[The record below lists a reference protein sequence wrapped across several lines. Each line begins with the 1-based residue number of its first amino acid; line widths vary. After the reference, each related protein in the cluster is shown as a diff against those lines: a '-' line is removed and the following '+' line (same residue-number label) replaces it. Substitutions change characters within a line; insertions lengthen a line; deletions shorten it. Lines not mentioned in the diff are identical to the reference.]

1 MGRLARTKSDSVRT
15 RALCVKSSRLHQ
27 GDVHELRLES
37 RGLVHVP
44 FDLPPTLTSLSL
56 SDNRLRDLGG
66 ALVRLPMLRHLD
78 LGKNLLRCLSS
89 KSAGGSGSG
98 APASASSSE
107 LPTGE
112 SSRLETLILDANE
125 FGMGGAEGLGGGALA
140 DLPRLRTL
148 SLCGCAY

>member
-27 GDVHELRLES
+27 GDVHELRPES

-98 APASASSSE
+98 APASASSTE